1 MIFDKRLEAKAAGND
16 GLQQAYKLLMNSS
29 YGKLI
34 EKTPTLDINYKPK
47 EDVLRFVEKQYNHI
61 KCWTP
66 LTNSTYVRMETHKPL
81 DESFSAPQL
90 GCQILSYSK
99 RLMNSVMCL
108 ADDHKLN
115 IYYTDTDSIHI
126 DEDAVQPLA
135 KHYEE
140 KYGKKLIGK
149 ELGNFHC
156 DFDFPGMTDVKS
168 VGLITLGKKS
178 YIDKLEGVDKDGN
191 KHNTFHIRLK
201 GISPAAIEEHV
212 REEKENNANYK
223 EFELYKRLF
232 GGEAITFNLKANNKC
247 RFQKDKNQ
255 EYSTVAGEFKRKVKF

>member
-1 MIFDKRLEAKAAGND
+1 
-16 GLQQAYKLLMNSS
+16 
-29 YGKLI
+29 
-34 EKTPTLDINYKPK
+34 
-47 EDVLRFVEKQYNHI
+47 
-61 KCWTP
+61 
-66 LTNSTYVRMETHKPL
+66 METHKPL
-81 DESFSAPQL
+81 DESYSAPQL

-178 YIDKLEGVDKDGN
+178 YLDKLEGIDKDGN
-191 KHNTFHIRLK
+191 KHNSFHIRLK

-212 REEKENNANYK
+212 REEK
-223 EFELYKRLF
+223 
-232 GGEAITFNLKANNKC
+232 
-247 RFQKDKNQ
+247 
-255 EYSTVAGEFKRKVKF
+255 